1 MKWSDYYERYID
13 WQESTQYSR
22 LASIE
27 DWGPESSPSEQIAD
41 CICYVDDR
49 TASSI
54 LRRALAANV
63 RFRPAEVVEIVES
76 GLIDNEKM
84 LLRLAKASNE
94 PYTGTQICTLMECIF
109 DNEPIL
115 ELLDQTCSQPTHFTE
130 EEVLSLLPY
139 LPDEDMVNKVA
150 ASTDAVFSEDGLN
163 ALCDNGLDEKLVE
176 RISRRSG
183 IPYNDPNAENDA
195 DFDFDEPVYTAPH
208 EKKPGFFSALL
219 LGLAMGGTPA
229 SKKHNGRCNGD
240 CANCPPH
247 YGYRYGRWYYGH
259 GHSHGC
265 EFGGNGGCSGKC
277 TRD

>member
-1 MKWSDYYERYID
+1 MKWSDYYEHYD
-13 WQESTQYSR
+13 CWQESTQYSR
-22 LASIE
+22 LASIA

-49 TASSI
+49 TAASI

-63 RFRPAEVVEIVES
+63 RFRPAEVVKIVDS
-76 GLIDNEKM
+76 GLIDNEKL
-84 LLRLAKASNE
+84 LLRLVKTSDE
-94 PYTGTQICTLMECIF
+94 PYTGAQLCTLLEDIF
-109 DNEPIL
+109 DNDPIL

-130 EEVLSLLPY
+130 KEVLSLLPY
-139 LPDEDMVNKVA
+139 LMDEDAVNKVA
-150 ASTDAVFSEDGLN
+150 GSTDAVFSEDGLN
-163 ALCDNGLDEKLVE
+163 KLCDNGLDETLVE

-183 IPYNDPNAENDA
+183 IPYSDPNADE
-195 DFDFDEPVYTAPH
+195 DFDDEPVCTAPRA
-208 EKKPGFFSALL
+208 KKPGLLSALL
-219 LGLAMGGTPA
+219 MGFAMGGTPA
-229 SKKHNGRCNGD
+229 PSNHSGRCSGD

-277 TRD
+277 SRD